1 MSDEAELDEYDVA
14 VVVFC
19 RTTGVDEADA
29 ENGAQLAVRNAI
41 AGGQRVRALP
51 MLIPLPDHLIERGF
65 TDPVQVAGV
74 SGLRYVGGQGIRLRA
89 TAEPYQNAGMG
100 GPRKKDQ

>member
-1 MSDEAELDEYDVA
+1 MSDEPHDEYDVA

-41 AGGQRVRALP
+41 AGGKRVARVP
-51 MLIPLPDHLIERGF
+51 MVIPLPEYLIERGF
-65 TDPVQVAGV
+65 TDPVQVADV
-74 SGLRYVGGQGIRLRA
+74 SGLRYVGGQVIRLQA
-89 TAEPYQNAGMG
+89 TAEPYQNAGMER
-100 GPRKKDQ
+100 PRKRQQ

>member
-1 MSDEAELDEYDVA
+1 MSEQEQDEYDVA

-19 RTTGVDEADA
+19 RTRAVDSGDA
-29 ENGAQLAVRNAI
+29 EDSAMLAVRNAI
-41 AGGQRVRALP
+41 AGGRRVASVP
-51 MLIPLPDHLIERGF
+51 IAIPLPPHLVERGF

-74 SGLRYVGGQGIRLRA
+74 TGLRYVGGQGIRLTA

-100 GPRKKDQ
+100 KPKKGK